1 MYRPNESVL
10 GNNVQLQV
18 DPSQH
23 FEGDDTTLII
33 LSRQITRSTRFAF
46 HIEYSFLQASTC
58 FHLLYFT
65 ILSLKDIQRRLKK
78 KKTTQSQH
86 TINAEEN
93 PKSEEQSHLRPAM
106 CLILIH
112 LLAVV
117 ISCTNIYIEQV
128 SVNSYSLEIL
138 RIVFILDCCRIS
150 KNGVASSSH
159 LLKSG

>member
-1 MYRPNESVL
+1 MSDCLTKFTYSIEMPLLSDMHTCT
-10 GNNVQLQV
+10 GKQV
-18 DPSQH
+18 V
-23 FEGDDTTLII
+23 
-33 LSRQITRSTRFAF
+33 
-46 HIEYSFLQASTC
+46 
-58 FHLLYFT
+58 LYFT

-78 KKTTQSQH
+78 KKITQSQH

-128 SVNSYSLEIL
+128 SVNSYSLEIS

>member
-1 MYRPNESVL
+1 MGRPSPPHSGNARKKTFFCIDVL
-10 GNNVQLQV
+10 L
-18 DPSQH
+18 DPLGLH
-23 FEGDDTTLII
+23 FISSI
-33 LSRQITRSTRFAF
+33 CF
-46 HIEYSFLQASTC
+46 QASTC
-58 FHLLYFT
+58 YHLLYFT
-65 ILSLKDIQRRLKK
+65 ILSLKDIQSRLKT

-86 TINAEEN
+86 TINTEKK
-93 PKSEEQSHLRPAM
+93 PKTEEQSHLRPAM